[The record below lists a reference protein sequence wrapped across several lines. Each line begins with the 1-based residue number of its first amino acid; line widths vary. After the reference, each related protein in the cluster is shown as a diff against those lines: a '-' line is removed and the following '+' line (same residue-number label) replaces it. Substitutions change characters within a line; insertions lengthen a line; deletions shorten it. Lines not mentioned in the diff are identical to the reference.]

1 MRKLSVRPLIT
12 ALAALFLL
20 AACGGGSG
28 GDGLSLGPGDNGDDP
43 GDPGNPDPAS
53 RAGESY
59 RQAIQVP
66 STGDTLIAQV
76 FEPTTVTEG
85 ETYPLVLH
93 SHGYGGSRN
102 VTPSDFQQRLRDAG
116 YYVVSFDQRGFGE
129 SSGTVRIQSPDFE
142 GRDLIALLDWTEANL
157 DQLAYRDGRMVVGS
171 YGGSYGG
178 MYQVLLAAVDPEQRL
193 RVIAPDI
200 TPHALTYSLSPG
212 GAIKSGWALALVAGG
227 ELPLLGL
234 ATGGA
239 GPEALV
245 DEIVT
250 LALERQNL
258 RQDPMIAEILADGA
272 LTNRLS
278 DSGRNLLAYHSFR
291 HFCDAQVAGPQ
302 DGFVVGTPDPRAFS
316 PGTPPPA
323 VDALITQGFK
333 DTLFNV
339 NEALENYSCLRQ
351 AGGDV
356 RLLTHQ
362 TGHVLPASL
371 ETLGLEAPL
380 DPFYAAINPPA
391 FQDSG
396 GSFSC
401 GSLDL
406 DDVRFGWFEA
416 KLKRDSAALDSAL
429 PIGDEICLSLAEGDA
444 ITVDEVATG
453 GTSVELAM
461 TTETNGVTGVL
472 ASLAG
477 GEVLE
482 PLELG
487 TTPLTTVDQP
497 RILAGVPRLSV
508 TVETVVSLL
517 SDLGLDC
524 ALEVLPGLLPPGCD
538 PILFFAVVQRPPG
551 QERWDMVDDQ
561 LTPVRGFDTHEL
573 DMVAI
578 AERLPAGTELGL
590 RVFGF
595 HPQYPVT
602 LSRDLLVP
610 AVTIEGRVELPLL
623 GATDIV
629 RDGV

>member
-1 MRKLSVRPLIT
+1 MRESSARPLIT
-12 ALAALFLL
+12 ALTVSFLL
-20 AACGGGSG
+20 AGCGGGGSVG
-28 GDGLSLGPGDNGDDP
+28 GGLSLGPGSGDHGGNP
-43 GDPGNPDPAS
+43 GGPDPAS
-53 RAGESY
+53 RAGETY
-59 RQAIQVP
+59 RQAIEVP
-66 STGDTLIAQV
+66 TTGDTLIAQI
-76 FEPTTVTEG
+76 FEPSTVAEG

-102 VTPSDFQQRLRDAG
+102 VTPSEFQQRLRDAG
-116 YYVVSFDQRGFGE
+116 YYVISFDQRGFGE

-142 GRDLIALLDWTEANL
+142 GRDLITLLDWTEANL
-157 DQLAYRDGRMVVGS
+157 QQLAYRDGRMVVGS

-178 MYQVLLAAVDPEQRL
+178 MYQVLLAAADPDQRL

-200 TPHALTYSLSPG
+200 TPHDLTYSLSPG

-258 RQDPMIAEILADGA
+258 RQDPLIAEILADGA

-291 HFCDAQVAGPQ
+291 HFCDAQVAGLQ

-323 VDALITQGFK
+323 IDALITQGFK

-339 NEALENYSCLRQ
+339 NEALENYACLRQ

-371 ETLGLEAPL
+371 ETLGLEEPL

-391 FQDSG
+391 FQDGG

-416 KLKRDSAALDSAL
+416 KLKRDSGALDLAL
-429 PIGDEICLSLAEGDA
+429 PIGDEICLSLEEGDA
-444 ITVDEVATG
+444 ITVADVATG
-453 GTSVELAM
+453 GASFDLAM
-461 TTETNGVTGVL
+461 TTETSGVPSVL
-472 ASLAG
+472 TALAG
-477 GEVLE
+477 GQVLE

-487 TTPLTTVDQP
+487 TTPLTTLDQP

-508 TVETVVSLL
+508 TVDPIVSLL
-517 SDLGLDC
+517 GDLGLDC
-524 ALEVLPGLLPPGCD
+524 ALEILPGLLPTGCD
-538 PILFFAVVQRPPG
+538 PILLFALVQRPPG

-561 LTPVRGFDTHEL
+561 LTAVRGFDTHEL

-610 AVTIEGRVELPLL
+610 AVTIEGRVQLPLL
-623 GATDIV
+623 GPGDIV